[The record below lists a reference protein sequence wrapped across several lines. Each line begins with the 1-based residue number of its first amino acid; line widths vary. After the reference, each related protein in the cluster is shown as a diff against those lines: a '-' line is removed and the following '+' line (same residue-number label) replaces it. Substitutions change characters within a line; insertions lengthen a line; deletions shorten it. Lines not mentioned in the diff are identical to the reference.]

1 MKNKMGDVR
10 DHLVAMLESLSE
22 DGDPDQVSRTIERAK
37 ATALV
42 ADKYIAA
49 VKVEIDARERLA
61 SDNLPPVLEAHQVIE
76 GQTRMRVIGGRR

>member
-10 DHLVAMLESLSE
+10 NHLCAMLESL
-22 DGDPDQVSRTIERAK
+22 GDENADPEVMARTIERAK

-49 VKVEIDARERLA
+49 VKVEIDARARLEH
-61 SDNLPPVLEAHQVIE
+61 LPAVLEPHNVIE
-76 GQTRMRVIGGRR
+76 HQPPLRSIVGRRG